1 MSVSTAKRSLDLAS
15 PGSLAEFD
23 DSAAHHDEIENE
35 HRHDSTRDDDDN
47 EQPKKKGTK
56 ISKKQDLDP
65 ETKQKRTAQNR
76 AAQRAFRERKERKM
90 MELEKK
96 VQGLE
101 NIQQQNEVEA
111 TFLRDQL
118 VTLVNEL
125 KKYRP
130 ETRNDSKVLEY
141 LASRDPNLPT
151 SNNSTNS
158 SSNRPIITPS
168 EEIQENVRQKM
179 NFTFQ
184 YALDNDSKN
193 LEKQLPSP
201 NDPSHSA
208 PIPTTQ
214 AQKKSSDATDSSTAT
229 LDSLSNSH
237 DVLNNTP
244 NSSSSMDWLDNVI
257 YTNRFVA
264 GGDGSKL
271 EVKNV
276 DSNMFSNNFNF
287 ENQFD
292 EQVSEFCS
300 KMNQVCGTRQC
311 PIPKKPVSTLDQ
323 EVFASSSILSANSP
337 ALTNTW
343 ESHSNITANTPANIT
358 TNDTSLSGF
367 GQLGFELTTSRHAA
381 EENSTGNTDNDNNSG
396 DSSNNKNNN
405 NNNNNNN
412 NSNNNK
418 NNNNNGD
425 DGGVIPFISDS
436 PFDMNQVTNFFSPG
450 STNNINIA
458 ASSANP
464 SLSQN
469 TKDDVPFINAGLAF
483 PDENPT
489 NIQLQPFSESQS
501 QNKFDYDMF
510 FRDSSRAGNS
520 LFEEFLEEEEDDDD
534 DDNNNEKA
542 TNASDDESSLIR
554 NQLINEEPQP
564 LNQNSLSSLNNEK
577 ETSPKTNSGGTQNAN
592 DSDGNDNDNDVVP
605 SKEGSLLR
613 CSEIWDRITT
623 HPKYSDIDVDGL
635 CSELMAKA
643 KCSERG
649 VVINAEDVQLALNK
663 HMN

>member
-1 MSVSTAKRSLDLAS
+1 MSVSTAKRSLDLVS
-15 PGSLAEFD
+15 SGSLAEFD
-23 DSAAHHDEIENE
+23 DSKPHHEEIENE
-35 HRHDSTRDDDDN
+35 HTSNGTRDNDDN
-47 EQPKKKGTK
+47 EQPKRKGTK
-56 ISKKQDLDP
+56 TSKKQDLDP

-90 MELEKK
+90 KELEKK
-96 VQGLE
+96 VQSLE
-101 NIQQQNEVEA
+101 SIQQQNEVEA

-141 LASRDPNLPT
+141 LAKRDPNLH
-151 SNNSTNS
+151 SSSIKANHNNS
-158 SSNRPIITPS
+158 RPIITPND
-168 EEIQENVRQKM
+168 EIQENVKQKM

-184 YALDNDSKN
+184 YPLDNDSDENKN
-193 LEKQLPSP
+193 KERQLPSP
-201 NDPSHSA
+201 NDPNHSVSI
-208 PIPTTQ
+208 PIAQ
-214 AQKKSSDATDSSTAT
+214 KQKKSSNTTDSSSAT
-229 LDSLSNSH
+229 LDSLSNSN

-257 YTNRFVA
+257 YTNKFVS
-264 GGDGSKL
+264 GDDGCKR
-271 EVKNV
+271 ETKNV
-276 DSNMFSNNFNF
+276 DSNLFSNDFNF

-311 PIPKKPVSTLDQ
+311 PIPKKPVSTLDK

-337 ALTNTW
+337 SLTNTW
-343 ESHSNITANTPANIT
+343 ESHSNITVNTPANVIG
-358 TNDTSLSGF
+358 NDTSIDTSFSSF
-367 GQLGFELTTSRHAA
+367 GQLGFGVAANHHDVNNDNTS
-381 EENSTGNTDNDNNSG
+381 STGNKNGS
-396 DSSNNKNNN
+396 NKNSTNN
-405 NNNNNNN
+405 
-412 NSNNNK
+412 
-418 NNNNNGD
+418 D
-425 DGGVIPFISDS
+425 DVLPFISES
-436 PFDMNQVTNFFSPG
+436 PFDMDQVTNFFCPG
-450 STNNINIA
+450 PTNTINNVA
-458 ASSANP
+458 ASAN
-464 SLSQN
+464 SNFLQN
-469 TKDDVPFINAGLAF
+469 SKDDIPFINANLAF
-483 PDENPT
+483 PDENST
-489 NIQLQPFSESQS
+489 NIQLQPISESQS

-510 FRDSSRAGNS
+510 FRDSSKEGNN
-520 LFEEFLEEEEDDDD
+520 LFEEFLEEDDDD
-534 DDNNNEKA
+534 DDDGNKKA
-542 TNASDDESSLIR
+542 YNTSDDESSLIK
-554 NQLINEEPQP
+554 NQLINEEPQST
-564 LNQNSLSSLNNEK
+564 LKNESESAQRKDSYVQEAIDNN
-577 ETSPKTNSGGTQNAN
+577 N
-592 DSDGNDNDNDVVP
+592 GNGNDNDVVP

>member
-1 MSVSTAKRSLDLAS
+1 MSVSTAKRSLDVVS
-15 PGSLAEFD
+15 PGSLAEFEG
-23 DSAAHHDEIENE
+23 SKSRHDEIENE
-35 HRHDSTRDDDDN
+35 HRRTSTRDGEDS
-47 EQPKKKGTK
+47 EQPKKKGSKT
-56 ISKKQDLDP
+56 SKKQDLDP

-90 MELEKK
+90 KELEKK
-96 VQGLE
+96 VQSLE
-101 NIQQQNEVEA
+101 SIQQQNEVEA

-118 VTLVNEL
+118 ITLVNEL

-141 LASRDPNLPT
+141 LARRDPNLHFSKNNVNH
-151 SNNSTNS
+151 SNSE
-158 SSNRPIITPS
+158 PIDTPNDD
-168 EEIQENVRQKM
+168 IQENVKQKM

-184 YALDNDSKN
+184 YPLDNDNDNDDSKN
-193 LEKQLPSP
+193 VGKQLPSP

-208 PIPTTQ
+208 PMPINQT
-214 AQKKSSDATDSSTAT
+214 QKKLSDATDSSSAT
-229 LDSLSNSH
+229 LDSLSNSN

-244 NSSSSMDWLDNVI
+244 NSSTSMDWLDNVI
-257 YTNRFVA
+257 YTNRFVS
-264 GGDGSKL
+264 GDDGSNSKT
-271 EVKNV
+271 KNL
-276 DSNMFSNNFNF
+276 DSNMFSNDFNF

-311 PIPKKPVSTLDQ
+311 PIPKKPISALDK
-323 EVFASSSILSANSP
+323 EVFASSSILSSNSP

-343 ESHSNITANTPANIT
+343 ESHSNITDNTPANVT
-358 TNDTSLSGF
+358 ATDATKYENSFSGF
-367 GQLGFELTTSRHAA
+367 GRLGFDMSANHYVVND
-381 EENSTGNTDNDNNSG
+381 NSTGSTGSTGSTDSTGSTGNKNK
-396 DSSNNKNNN
+396 KNNN
-405 NNNNNNN
+405 N
-412 NSNNNK
+412 S
-418 NNNNNGD
+418 D
-425 DGGVIPFISDS
+425 DVLPFISES

-450 STNNINIA
+450 STGIGNNA
-458 ASSANP
+458 ASNTNP
-464 SLSQN
+464 SLLQSS
-469 TKDDVPFINAGLAF
+469 KEDIPFINANLAF
-483 PDENPT
+483 PDDNST

-510 FRDSSRAGNS
+510 FRDSSKEGNN
-520 LFEEFLEEEEDDDD
+520 LFGEFLEDDDD
-534 DDNNNEKA
+534 DKKA
-542 TNASDDESSLIR
+542 ANMSDDESSLIK
-554 NQLINEEPQP
+554 NQLINEEPELPKQYLQSVP
-564 LNQNSLSSLNNEK
+564 GNESEISQKNGSSL
-577 ETSPKTNSGGTQNAN
+577 QNADKINNGN
-592 DSDGNDNDNDVVP
+592 DNDNDNDVVP